1 MYLGRIV
8 EMAPVAQIFA
18 APRHPY
24 TQALLSAVPEPDPDV
39 PVRRIQLDPAS
50 FDRSLPLREIQPAHF
65 AAI

>member
-39 PVRRIQLDPAS
+39 PVQRIQLDPAS
-50 FDRSLPLREIQPAHF
+50 FDRAAPLREIQPAHF